1 MIRSLVISL
10 ILATSAAAGPY
21 PAYTT
26 GGVAPAQVNAWADA
40 LVNYS
45 PAPGVVAMDSFGGG
59 PHNVPAKGLGAA
71 DGTTVSLGDLDAIQ
85 IGSAIPVGQITLSFT
100 QPIFNGPGADLAVFE
115 NASTFFTA
123 PVIFGELAFV
133 EVSSNGVDY
142 ARFPAVSLN
151 TEADLDAPFGR
162 DFAGVNTTNIH
173 NLAGVHPTRTGTPFD
188 LAELTSAAAVV
199 SGAVNLS
206 GIRFV
211 RLVDIP
217 GNGAFT
223 DSLGNPVL
231 DPWLSVESGG
241 FDLDAVGAINVVP
254 EPTAL
259 VLALIAAC
267 GLRAVAASL
276 CFQRGAQRTR
286 TAKSQIRY
294 CAAAIVRKV
303 APMIEF
309 RNVA

>member
-1 MIRSLVISL
+1 MIRSLMIL
-10 ILATSAAAGPY
+10 LTLATAAVAGPY

-26 GGVAPAQVNAWADA
+26 NGVAPAQVNAWADA

-45 PAPGVVAMDSFGGG
+45 PAPGVVAIDSFGGG
-59 PHNVPAKGLGAA
+59 PHNVPANGLGAA
-71 DGTTVSLGDLDAIQ
+71 DGQTVSLGDLDAAQ
-85 IGSAIPVGQITLSFT
+85 IGAGVPVGRITLSFVT
-100 QPIFNGPGADLAVFE
+100 PIFNGPGADLAVFE
-115 NASTFFTA
+115 NASAFFTA

-133 EVSSNGVDY
+133 EVSSNGVDF

-162 DFAGVNTTNIH
+162 DFAGINTTNIH
-173 NLAGVHPTRTGTPFD
+173 NLAGVHPTRSGTPFD

-199 SGAVNLS
+199 SGAVSLS
-206 GIRFV
+206 SIRFV

-241 FDLDAVGAINVVP
+241 FDLDAVGGINVVP
-254 EPTAL
+254 EPMAL
-259 VLALIAAC
+259 VLGMLAAGC
-267 GLRAVAASL
+267 LARRQHVFVFPARSAAHAH
-276 CFQRGAQRTR
+276 G
-286 TAKSQIRY
+286 
-294 CAAAIVRKV
+294 
-303 APMIEF
+303 E
-309 RNVA
+309 

>member
-1 MIRSLVISL
+1 MIRSLMIL
-10 ILATSAAAGPY
+10 LTLATAAVAGPY

-26 GGVAPAQVNAWADA
+26 NGVAPAQVNAWADA

-45 PAPGVVAMDSFGGG
+45 PAPGVVAIDSFGGG
-59 PHNVPAKGLGAA
+59 PHNVPANGLGAA
-71 DGTTVSLGDLDAIQ
+71 DGQTVSLGDLDAAQ
-85 IGSAIPVGQITLSFT
+85 IGAGVPVGRITLSFVT
-100 QPIFNGPGADLAVFE
+100 PIFNGPGADLAVFE
-115 NASTFFTA
+115 NASAFFTA

-133 EVSSNGVDY
+133 EVSSNGVDF

-162 DFAGVNTTNIH
+162 DFSGINTTNIH
-173 NLAGVHPTRTGTPFD
+173 NLAGVHPTRSGTPFD

-199 SGAVNLS
+199 SGAVSLS
-206 GIRFV
+206 SIRFV

-241 FDLDAVGAINVVP
+241 FDLDAVGGINVVP
-254 EPTAL
+254 EPMAL
-259 VLALIAAC
+259 VLGMLAAGC
-267 GLRAVAASL
+267 LARRQHVFVFPARSAAHAH
-276 CFQRGAQRTR
+276 G
-286 TAKSQIRY
+286 
-294 CAAAIVRKV
+294 
-303 APMIEF
+303 E
-309 RNVA
+309 

>member
-1 MIRSLVISL
+1 MIRSLMICFV
-10 ILATSAAAGPY
+10 LATSAVAGPY
-21 PAYTT
+21 PAFTT
-26 GGVAPAQVNAWADA
+26 NGVAPAQISAWANS
-40 LVNYS
+40 LENYS

-59 PHNVPAKGLGAA
+59 PHNVPTNGLGAA
-71 DGTTVSLGDLDAIQ
+71 DGQTVSLGDLDAAQ
-85 IGSAIPVGQITLSFT
+85 IGAGVPVGQITLSFAR
-100 QPIFNGPGADLAVFE
+100 PIFNGPGADLAVFE

-133 EVSSNGVDY
+133 EVSSNGSDFV
-142 ARFPAVSLN
+142 RFPAVSLN

-162 DFAGVNTTNIH
+162 DFAGINTTNIH
-173 NLAGVHPTRTGTPFD
+173 NLAGVHPARIGTPFD

-241 FDLDAVGAINVVP
+241 FDLDAVGGINVVP
-254 EPTAL
+254 EPMAVVIAL
-259 VLALIAAC
+259 VAVC
-267 GLRAVAASL
+267 GVA
-276 CFQRGAQRTR
+276 RR
-286 TAKSQIRY
+286 
-294 CAAAIVRKV
+294 
-303 APMIEF
+303 
-309 RNVA
+309 RNTNSYPRVTSNRVL

>member
-1 MIRSLVISL
+1 MIRSLMISFA
-10 ILATSAAAGPY
+10 LATSAVAGPY
-21 PAYTT
+21 PAFTT
-26 GGVAPAQVNAWADA
+26 SGVAPAKISAWADA

-59 PHNVPAKGLGAA
+59 PHNEPARGLGAA
-71 DGTTVSLGDLDAIQ
+71 DGLTVSLGDLDAAQ
-85 IGSAIPVGQITLSFT
+85 ISAGVPVGRMTLSFA

-133 EVSSNGVDY
+133 EVSSSGVDFV
-142 ARFPAVSLN
+142 RFPAVSRN

-162 DFAGVNTTNIH
+162 DFAGIDTTNIY
-173 NLAGVHPTRTGTPFD
+173 NLAGVHPMRTGTPFD

-241 FDLDAVGAINVVP
+241 FDLDAVGGINVAP

-259 VLALIAAC
+259 VLALVAAC
-267 GLRAVAASL
+267 GLARGLVFPA
-276 CFQRGAQRTR
+276 RGA
-286 TAKSQIRY
+286 AY
-294 CAAAIVRKV
+294 AHG
-303 APMIEF
+303 E
-309 RNVA
+309 

>member
-1 MIRSLVISL
+1 MMRSLMILLV
-10 ILATSAAAGPY
+10 LATGAAAGPY
-21 PAYTT
+21 PAFTT
-26 GGVAPAQVNAWADA
+26 NGVASAQVSAWAGA

-45 PAPGVVAMDSFGGG
+45 PAPGVLAMDSFGGG
-59 PHNVPAKGLGAA
+59 PHNDPSFGIGAA
-71 DGTTVSLGDLDAIQ
+71 DGKTVSLGDLDAAQ
-85 IGSAIPVGQITLSFT
+85 IGAGVSVGQITLSFA

-133 EVSSNGVDY
+133 EVSSNGVDFV
-142 ARFPAVSLN
+142 RFPAVSLN

-162 DFAGVNTTNIH
+162 DFAGINTTNIH
-173 NLAGVHPTRTGTPFD
+173 NLAGVHPTRIGTPFD
-188 LAELTSAAAVV
+188 LAELTSSAAVV

-223 DSLGNPVL
+223 DSLGNRVL

-241 FDLDAVGAINVVP
+241 FDLDAVGGINVVP
-254 EPTAL
+254 EPMAL
-259 VLALIAAC
+259 VIALFAAC
-267 GLRAVAASL
+267 GLARRRNA
-276 CFQRGAQRTR
+276 
-286 TAKSQIRY
+286 IRQSRRY
-294 CAAAIVRKV
+294 FNRVL
-303 APMIEF
+303 
-309 RNVA
+309 